1 MSTNKKKKLIIFDGN
16 AIIHRSFHAI
26 PLSLIT
32 SGGELVN
39 AVYGFASLLLKVMKE
54 LKPDYVAVAFDM
66 RGPTFRHK
74 QYKEYKATRVKAP
87 QELYD
92 QIERV
97 HEVVEAFNIPI
108 YELSGFEADDIIGTV
123 TKEVDSGI
131 EKVIVTGDMDTLQLV
146 DDDTK
151 VYTLKQ
157 SIADTILY
165 DAAAVKER
173 YGLTPEQMIDYKGLR
188 GDPSDNIPGVKGI
201 GEKTAVELLKE
212 FKTLDQLYMA
222 LEKET
227 PKAMKIKERIRKLLT
242 EQKKEA
248 LMSRELATIKRDT
261 PISFKLD
268 DTSIQQYDR
277 GRVMKLFQELEF
289 KSLLQRLP
297 DDGNGVVRRT
307 EARASSNQKADYRL
321 VNDDTA
327 FKTFLADLK
336 KAPLVC
342 VDTETTSLDERSAE
356 LLGIS
361 VSWETG
367 VAYYLNVHDH
377 PQWLTLLK
385 PIFEDPKLP
394 KYGHNLKYDWQVLKR
409 HGIDLA
415 PLSFDSMIAAY
426 LLSAGRRAYGL
437 KELALTELGYEM
449 QPIEDLIGPKGKG
462 QLTMDKIPV
471 EKVSWYAAE
480 DADWTLRLASKFDT
494 ELEKENIKGLFEKI
508 EMPLVPVLGRMEL
521 TGIKI
526 DSPFLKTM
534 EKKLTTTL
542 AGVEKK
548 IYKNAGS
555 EFNIGSPI
563 QLKKVLFD
571 DLEISTQGLGR
582 TKTGVSTA
590 AGELEK
596 MVKAHPIIPLIMEWR
611 ELSKLLSTYIISL
624 PKQVHKDTGR
634 VHTTYSQTI
643 AATGRL
649 SSIDPNLQ
657 NIPIRTELGR
667 EIRKAFIADK
677 GNVLI
682 SADYSQI
689 ELRVIASLANEQR
702 MIESF
707 KAGEDIHR
715 RTAADIHGVPI
726 EEVTPEMRYAAKE
739 VNFGIIYGMGVYGLS
754 SRTGI
759 DREAARDFIQRYYDT
774 HEAIADWLENT
785 RRQAYEHGY
794 VETLFGRRRQLPDI
808 HSSNRQIRAAA
819 ERVAVNMPIQGTAAD
834 LIKMAMIKIDAE
846 LPKVCAEAR
855 MLLQVHD
862 ELVFEVP
869 IKEAERVSAYI
880 KETMENVYKLRVP
893 VEVHIGQGKNWGE
906 CK

>member
-1 MSTNKKKKLIIFDGN
+1 MAKGKKLVIFDGN
-16 AIIHRSFHAI
+16 AIIHRSFHAV
-26 PLSLIT
+26 PQSLMT
-32 SGGELVN
+32 TKGELVN
-39 AVYGFASLLLKVMKE
+39 AVFGFASLLLKVMKE
-54 LKPDYVAVAFDM
+54 LKPDYVAVAFDLK
-66 RGPTFRHK
+66 GPTFRHE

-92 QIERV
+92 QIARV
-97 HEVVEAFNIPI
+97 HELVEAFNIPI
-108 YELSGFEADDIIGTV
+108 YELKGFEADDVIGTV
-123 TKEVDSGI
+123 TKKVDGDI
-131 EKVIVTGDMDTLQLV
+131 DKFIVTGDMDTLQLV
-146 DDDTK
+146 DGHTH
-151 VYTLKQ
+151 VYTLRK
-157 SIADTILY
+157 SISDTIIY
-165 DAAAVKER
+165 NPAMVEER
-173 YGLTPEQMIDYKGLR
+173 YGLKPEQMIDYKALR

-201 GEKTAVELLKE
+201 GEKTAVELLTQ
-212 FKTLDQLYMA
+212 FGTVDALYA
-222 LEKET
+222 AVEKET
-227 PKAMKIKERIRKLLT
+227 PKAMKIKERIRDLLI
-242 EQKKEA
+242 EHKKDA
-248 LMSRELATIKRDT
+248 LMSRELATIVRT
-261 PISFKLD
+261 APVPFLLE
-268 DTSIQQYDR
+268 DTSIKQYDR
-277 GRVMKLFQELEF
+277 AKVLALFQELEF
-289 KSLLQRLP
+289 KSLLSRLP
-297 DDGNGVVRRT
+297 EDGKGEERRT
-307 EARASSNQKADYRL
+307 EVRQARNHEFDYQL
-321 VNDDTA
+321 VNSDEA
-327 FKTFLADLK
+327 FAAFLSAAQ
-336 KAPLVC
+336 KAPLLC

-356 LLGIS
+356 LLGVS
-361 VSWETG
+361 VAWKAGT
-367 VAYYLNVHDH
+367 AYYLNVHTH
-377 PQWLTLLK
+377 KKWLKELQPL
-385 PIFEDPKLP
+385 FENPKVP

-437 KELALTELGYEM
+437 KELSLSELGYEM

-462 QLTMDKIPV
+462 QLTMDQVPV

-480 DADWTLRLASKFDT
+480 DADWTLRLATKFDG
-494 ELEKENIKGLFEKI
+494 ELERENIKGLFEKI

-526 DSPFLKTM
+526 DSAFLKTM
-534 EKKLTTTL
+534 EKKLTATL
-542 AGVEKK
+542 AGVKKK
-548 IYKNAGS
+548 IYKLAGS

-624 PKQVHKDTGR
+624 PKQVHDTTGR
-634 VHTTYSQTI
+634 IHTTYSQTI

-689 ELRVIASLANEQR
+689 ELRVIASLANDDG
-702 MIESF
+702 MINAF
-707 KAGEDIHR
+707 KAGEDIHK
-715 RTAADIHGVPI
+715 RTAADIHNVSI

-759 DREAARDFIQRYYDT
+759 DRETARDFIQKYFDT
-774 HEAIADWLENT
+774 HEAIADWLEET
-785 RRQAYEHGY
+785 RRQAYEQGY

-846 LPKVCAEAR
+846 LPGISPHSK

-869 IKEAERVSAYI
+869 AGEVEKVSVYI
-880 KETMENVYKLRVP
+880 KKTMETVYQLRVP
-893 VEVHIGQGKNWGE
+893 VEVHIGTGKNWGE

>member
-1 MSTNKKKKLIIFDGN
+1 MAKSKKLVIFDGN
-16 AIIHRSFHAI
+16 AIIHRSFHAV
-26 PLSLIT
+26 PQSLIT
-32 SGGELVN
+32 SKGELVN

-54 LKPDYVAVAFDM
+54 LKPDYVAVAFDLK
-66 RGPTFRHK
+66 GPTFRHK

-108 YELSGFEADDIIGTV
+108 YELEGYEADDVIGTV
-123 TKEVDSGI
+123 TKKVDGDI
-131 EKVIVTGDMDTLQLV
+131 EKTIVTGDMDTLQLV
-146 DDDTK
+146 DTHTK
-151 VYTLKQ
+151 VYTLKK
-157 SIADTILY
+157 SINDTILY
-165 DAAAVKER
+165 DPAAVKER
-173 YGLTPEQMIDYKGLR
+173 YGLTPDQMIDYKALR

-201 GEKTAVELLKE
+201 GEKTAVELLE
-212 FKTLDQLYMA
+212 QFKTLDDLYA
-222 LEKET
+222 AIKKNT
-227 PKAMKIKERIRKLLT
+227 PKAQKLKERTRELLT
-242 EQKKEA
+242 EHERDA
-248 LMSRELATIKRDT
+248 LMSRELATIVRDA
-261 PISFKLD
+261 PVKFSLD
-268 DTSIQQYDR
+268 DTSVQQYNR
-277 GRVMKLFQELEF
+277 AQVMKLFQELEF
-289 KSLLQRLP
+289 KSLLGRLP
-297 DDGNGVVRRT
+297 EDGNGEERRT
-307 EARASSNQKADYRL
+307 EARS
-321 VNDDTA
+321 THG
-327 FKTFLADLK
+327 KTFDYELINDESSFKSFLAAAE
-336 KAPLVC
+336 KAPLLC
-342 VDTETTSLDERSAE
+342 IDTETTSLDERSAQ

-361 VSWETG
+361 VAWQEGT
-367 VAYYLNVHDH
+367 AYYLNVRDH
-377 PQWLTLLK
+377 KEWLKELK
-385 PIFEDPKLP
+385 GLFENTSIP
-394 KYGHNLKYDWQVLKR
+394 KYGHNLKYDWQILKR
-409 HGIDLA
+409 HGIDLQ
-415 PLSFDSMIAAY
+415 PLTFDSMIAAY

-449 QPIEDLIGPKGKG
+449 QPIEDLIGPKGKD
-462 QLTMDKIPV
+462 QLTMDKVPV

-521 TGIKI
+521 AGIKV
-526 DSPFLKTM
+526 DVAFLKKM
-534 EKKLTTTL
+534 EKSLKQTL

-548 IYKNAGS
+548 IYKHAGS

-571 DLEISTQGLGR
+571 NLEISTQGLSR

-596 MVKAHPIIPLIMEWR
+596 LEKVHPIIPLIMEWR
-611 ELSKLLSTYIISL
+611 EISKLLSTYVTAL
-624 PKQVHKDTGR
+624 PKQVHDQTGR

-689 ELRVIASLANEQR
+689 ELRVIASLANDQR

-707 KAGEDIHR
+707 KAGEDIHK
-715 RTAADIHGVPI
+715 RTAADIHNVSLD
-726 EEVTPEMRYAAKE
+726 EVTPEMRYAAKE
-739 VNFGIIYGMGVYGLS
+739 INFGIIYGMGVYGLA

-774 HEAIADWLENT
+774 HEAIADWLEET
-785 RRQAYEHGY
+785 RRMAYEQGY

-808 HSSNRQIRAAA
+808 HSHNRQIRAAA

-846 LPKVCAEAR
+846 LPKKFPNAK

-869 IKEAERVSAYI
+869 EKEAPAVSQYI
-880 KETMENVYKLRVP
+880 KDAMENVYQLRVP
-893 VEVHIGQGKNWGE
+893 VEVHIGTGSNWGE